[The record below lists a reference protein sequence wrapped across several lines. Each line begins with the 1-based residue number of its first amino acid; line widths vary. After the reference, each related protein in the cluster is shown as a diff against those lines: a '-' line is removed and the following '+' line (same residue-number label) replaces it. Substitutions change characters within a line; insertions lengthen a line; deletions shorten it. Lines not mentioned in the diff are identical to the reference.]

1 MAASVLVAGVAEV
14 QVYSYSAV
22 SGAAGMKIL
31 GYTRNG
37 VEITKEGFFLDVP
50 GDSNGGDDGP
60 PIDVQYHGE
69 TARIRC
75 DLTKFDNALA
85 DEIKAR
91 IADQDNDNTPG
102 TPDTAGALMFA
113 GGETFRVLINSAGD
127 PINFPRA
134 FVRFPIEQNRGTKF
148 STLIF
153 EFEAH
158 ADGSGTVY
166 DADITGAA

>member
-1 MAASVLVAGVAEV
+1 MAASVVVAGVAEV
-14 QVYSYSAV
+14 QIYSTA
-22 SGAAGMKIL
+22 GAAMAIL

-75 DLTKFDNALA
+75 ELTKFDNALA
-85 DEIKAR
+85 DEIKGR
-91 IADQDNDNTPG
+91 IADLDTNSTPG
-102 TPDTAGALMFA
+102 TPPGAGVLMFA
-113 GGETFRVLINSAGD
+113 GAEAIRLLINSASD
-127 PINFPRA
+127 PINFPRV
-134 FVRFPIEQNRGTKF
+134 FPRFPIEQNRGTKF
-148 STLIF
+148 STLIV

-158 ADGSGTVY
+158 ANGSGVLY